1 MKKIINKIFLIL
13 SVIIILWFIV
23 SYLEVITKNLS
34 ENPQYSF
41 WNIFELLVS
50 SKL

>member
-23 SYLEVITKNLS
+23 SYLEVITKNLG

-41 WNIFELLVS
+41 WNIFELLVN